1 MKKAS
6 IYLDRAFTVGTVDP
20 RLFGSFLEHLG
31 RAIYGGIY
39 EPTHPLADEDGF
51 RQDVLDLV
59 KKLQIPI
66 VRYPGGNFVSGFQW
80 EDSIGPKASRKKRL
94 SLAWKTTETNEFGFH
109 EFMKWCK
116 KTNISPMYS
125 VNLGTRGADA
135 ARNIV
140 EYANHPGGS
149 YWSDLR
155 IQNGSPDPFNIK
167 LWCLGNEMDAPWQ
180 TGQKSAVDY
189 GKTAREAAKLMKLVD
204 PSIELVACGS
214 TGPLIQ
220 TFGDW
225 ELTMLNECYDYVD
238 YVSLH
243 RYYENP
249 DDDTANFLA
258 NTLDMDDFIH
268 TVSCL
273 CDSIKGKKHSKK
285 TLNLSF
291 DEWNVWYHSKP
302 LNPLIQAAHCWETAP
317 PLLQDV
323 YTFTDALMIGGMLI
337 TLLSHADRI
346 KIGCLAQLVNVI
358 APIMTADNG
367 PAWVQTIFYPFAHV
381 SLFGRGTV
389 LQTLVDSPRYDSKD
403 FCDVPFISAIAVSN
417 ENGDLTIFCLNREE
431 QDNFLLSIN
440 LRDFPGYDLAEYLQL
455 SHPDRNAVNSQV
467 FPDLVKPVSG
477 KTGTF
482 ENGYYQLEIPPLSWN
497 VLRFKS
503 INSKDN

>member
-1 MKKAS
+1 
-6 IYLDRAFTVGTVDP
+6 
-20 RLFGSFLEHLG
+20 
-31 RAIYGGIY
+31 
-39 EPTHPLADEDGF
+39 
-51 RQDVLDLV
+51 
-59 KKLQIPI
+59 
-66 VRYPGGNFVSGFQW
+66 
-80 EDSIGPKASRKKRL
+80 
-94 SLAWKTTETNEFGFH
+94 
-109 EFMKWCK
+109 
-116 KTNISPMYS
+116 
-125 VNLGTRGADA
+125 
-135 ARNIV
+135 
-140 EYANHPGGS
+140 
-149 YWSDLR
+149 
-155 IQNGSPDPFNIK
+155 
-167 LWCLGNEMDAPWQ
+167 
-180 TGQKSAVDY
+180 
-189 GKTAREAAKLMKLVD
+189 
-204 PSIELVACGS
+204 
-214 TGPLIQ
+214 
-220 TFGDW
+220 
-225 ELTMLNECYDYVD
+225 
-238 YVSLH
+238 
-243 RYYENP
+243 
-249 DDDTANFLA
+249 
-258 NTLDMDDFIH
+258 MDDFIH

-302 LNPLIQAAHCWETAP
+302 LDPLIQAAHCWETAP

-346 KIGCLAQLVNVI
+346 KIGCLAQLVNVT

-455 SHPDRNAVNSQV
+455 SHPDRNAVNSQA